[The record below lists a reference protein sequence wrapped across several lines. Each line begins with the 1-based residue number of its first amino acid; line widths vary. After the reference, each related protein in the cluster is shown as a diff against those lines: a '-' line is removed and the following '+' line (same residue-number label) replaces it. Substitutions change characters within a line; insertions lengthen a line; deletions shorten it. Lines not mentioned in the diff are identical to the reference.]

1 MLIHRKVLLPVVI
14 ITSFLLILGSCASNP
29 DQKAEDSREGDL
41 HYQMGVTYL
50 TKGNVEMALFELSKA
65 VRLKPRDAE
74 VRFALGT
81 IYLFKGE
88 PERAIG
94 EFKQVIQLN
103 PSHSDAYNN
112 LGAAYVRIEKW
123 DLAIDA
129 CQTALDQIGY
139 QTPEKALTII
149 GWSYYKKNDPVNS
162 IDYLKR
168 ALEIK
173 PDSPDTA
180 NKMSEVYISEGR
192 LDKAQA
198 ILADLVTSYPTYVS
212 ARLNLGITYYKMRD
226 MIGAK
231 KEFHAVLRLTD
242 SKSDNAKLA
251 RGYLDLLE

>member
-1 MLIHRKVLLPVVI
+1 MIQRRFYLPVALI
-14 ITSFLLILGSCASNP
+14 ITTLLILSSCASKP
-29 DQKAEDSREGDL
+29 EQKAEDNRKGDL

-50 TKGNVEMALFELSKA
+50 NKGNVEMAFFELNKA

-74 VRFALGT
+74 VRFAIGT
-81 IYLFKGE
+81 VYLYKGE

-94 EFKQVIQLN
+94 ELKEALRLN
-103 PSHSDAYNN
+103 PTHADAYNN
-112 LGAAYVRIEKW
+112 LGAAYARIEKW
-123 DLAIDA
+123 DLAIEA
-129 CQTALDQIGY
+129 CQKALDQIGY

-162 IDYLKR
+162 IGYLKR

-173 PDSPDTA
+173 PGSPDAA
-180 NKMSEVYISEGR
+180 NKLSEVYISEGS

-198 ILADLVTSYPTYVS
+198 ILASLVTRYPEYVG

-226 MIGAK
+226 IIRAK
-231 KEFHAVLRLTD
+231 KELRAVLRLTD

-251 RGYLDLLE
+251 RGYLDLIE

>member
-1 MLIHRKVLLPVVI
+1 MIQKRCYLPAVLI
-14 ITSFLLILGSCASNP
+14 ITTLMIFSSCASKP
-29 DQKAEDSREGDL
+29 EQKAKDSREGDL

-50 TKGNVEMALFELSKA
+50 NKGNLEMAFFELNKA
-65 VRLKPRDAE
+65 VRLKPRDAD
-74 VRFALGT
+74 VRFAIGT
-81 IYLFKGE
+81 VYLFKGE

-94 EFKQVIQLN
+94 EFKEAIRLN
-103 PSHSDAYNN
+103 PTHADAYNN

-123 DLAIDA
+123 DLAIEA
-129 CQTALDQIGY
+129 CQKALDQIGY

-173 PDSPDTA
+173 PDSLDAA
-180 NKMSEVYISEGR
+180 NKISEVYISEGR
-192 LDKAQA
+192 LEKAQA
-198 ILADLVTSYPTYVS
+198 ILADLVTRYPKYVG

-226 MIGAK
+226 IVRAK
-231 KEFHAVLRLTD
+231 KEFRAVLRLTD

-251 RGYLDLLE
+251 RGYLDLIE

>member
-1 MLIHRKVLLPVVI
+1 MIHRKFILPAVLTIAVLL
-14 ITSFLLILGSCASNP
+14 ITGSCASKP
-29 DQKAEDSREGDL
+29 EQKNEASREGDL
-41 HYQMGVTYL
+41 HYQLGVTYL
-50 TKGNVEMALFELSKA
+50 AKGNVEMALFELSKA
-65 VRLKPRDAE
+65 VRLKPRDGE

-81 IYLFKGE
+81 AYLYKGE

-94 EFKQVIQLN
+94 EFKEVIRLN
-103 PSHSDAYNN
+103 PGHADAYNN
-112 LGAAYVRIEKW
+112 LGAAYARIGKW

-129 CQTALDQIGY
+129 CQTALEQIGY
-139 QTPEKALTII
+139 QTPAKALTII

-180 NKMSEVYISEGR
+180 NKISEVYIAEGR
-192 LDKAQA
+192 LEKAQA
-198 ILADLVTSYPTYVS
+198 ILANLVTRYPKYVG

-231 KEFHAVLRLTD
+231 KEFRAVLRLTD

>member
-1 MLIHRKVLLPVVI
+1 MTLRKVLLPL
-14 ITSFLLILGSCASNP
+14 LLITAVLLTSISCASKP
-29 DQKAEDSREGDL
+29 EQKAEDSRAGDL

-65 VRLKPRDAE
+65 VRLKPRDGE

-81 IYLFKGE
+81 VYLYKGE
-88 PERAIG
+88 SERAIV
-94 EFKQVIQLN
+94 EFKEVIRLN
-103 PSHSDAYNN
+103 PGHADAYNN

-162 IDYLKR
+162 IAYLKR
-168 ALEIK
+168 ALEIR
-173 PDSPDTA
+173 PGSPDTA
-180 NKMSEVYISEGR
+180 NKISEVYITEGR

-198 ILADLVTSYPTYVS
+198 ILADLVTRYPTYVG

-242 SKSDNAKLA
+242 SKSANAKLA

>member
-1 MLIHRKVLLPVVI
+1 MIHRKVLLPVVI

-29 DQKAEDSREGDL
+29 DQKAKDSQEGDL

-50 TKGNVEMALFELSKA
+50 NKGNVEMAFFELNKA
-65 VRLKPRDAE
+65 VRLKPRDAD
-74 VRFALGT
+74 VRFAIGT
-81 IYLFKGE
+81 VYLYKGE
-88 PERAIG
+88 PERAID
-94 EFKQVIQLN
+94 EFKEAIRLN
-103 PSHSDAYNN
+103 PTHANAYNN
-112 LGAAYVRIEKW
+112 LCAANVKIEKW

-129 CQTALDQIGY
+129 CQKALDQISY
-139 QTPEKALTII
+139 QTPENAMTNI

-173 PDSPDTA
+173 PGSPDTA
-180 NKMSEVYISEGR
+180 NKISEVYISEGR

-198 ILADLVTSYPTYVS
+198 ILADLVTRYPTYVS

-231 KEFHAVLRLTD
+231 KEFRAVLRLTD